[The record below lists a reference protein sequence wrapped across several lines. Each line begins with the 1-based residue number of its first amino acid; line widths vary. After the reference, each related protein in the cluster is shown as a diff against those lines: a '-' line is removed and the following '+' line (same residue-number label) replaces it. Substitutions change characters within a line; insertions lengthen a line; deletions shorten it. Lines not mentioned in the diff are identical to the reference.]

1 MKIQQVIKKAKNL
14 KASAKIFI
22 LVAISLLILIINY
35 FILMNDHL
43 DFQLVDR
50 DGIVENI
57 STTGIVIRNE
67 EVLSSE
73 NYTKKNL
80 KYLLSDGERIQK
92 NGIVAEIYA
101 SPKDVNASYRLE
113 NLNKELEILERL
125 SSLKNS
131 ISKGVNFVNSQI
143 NEQIRNL
150 LLSSYDVN
158 PIKEKEYREKIT
170 YLLNERQIILG
181 KEVNFDSRINYLKSE
196 KEKIIS
202 SISNSTGV
210 VNAPNAGIFMGN
222 IDGYEKIIGENNI
235 LDFDFESL
243 DFKTINLNSNKNRKN
258 DIGKIITSE
267 EWYIVCKLDE
277 KEVRKINQDDEAVI
291 DMQLTDGDSG
301 VPCVVKSI
309 KKMKK
314 SNNYIAIFSCNYMN
328 KNIAFLRKENFK
340 IDIKKYK
347 GLKVDRNAVY
357 KYGENEN
364 GSTWG
369 VYIKRGNYLK
379 FKKINP
385 IYWGEKEVICSYS
398 LEEAADENYIQVGD
412 LAVKN
417 GKDLYDGKIIK

>member
-125 SSLKNS
+125 SSLKNN

-222 IDGYEKIIGENNI
+222 IDGYEKIIGEDNI

-243 DFKTINLNSNKNRKN
+243 DFKTIDLNSIKNNKN

-267 EWYIVCKLDE
+267 EWYIVCKLNE
-277 KEVRKINQDDEAVI
+277 KEIRKINQGDEITI
-291 DMQLTDGDSG
+291 DMQLIDGESG
-301 VPCVVKSI
+301 IPCSVKSI
-309 KKMKK
+309 KEAKN
-314 SNNYIAIFSCNYMN
+314 SNDYIAIFSCNYMN

-340 IDIKKYK
+340 FNIQKYK
-347 GLKVDRNAVY
+347 GLKISRNAVY
-357 KYGENEN
+357 KNE
-364 GSTWG
+364 SDSSWG
-369 VYIKRGNYLK
+369 VYVKRGNYLK

-385 IYWGEKEVICSYS
+385 IYWDEKEIICSYTP
-398 LEEAADENYIQVGD
+398 EESFDENYVQAGD
-412 LAVKN
+412 LVVISGKN
-417 GKDLYDGKIIK
+417 LYDGKTIR

>member
-125 SSLKNS
+125 SSLKNN

-222 IDGYEKIIGENNI
+222 IDGYEKIIGEDNI

-243 DFKTINLNSNKNRKN
+243 DFKTINLNSNKNSKN

-412 LAVKN
+412 LTVKN
-417 GKDLYDGKIIK
+417 GKNLYDGKIIK

>member
-125 SSLKNS
+125 SSLKNN

-210 VNAPNAGIFMGN
+210 VNASNAGIFMGN
-222 IDGYEKIIGENNI
+222 IDGYEKIIGEDNI

-314 SNNYIAIFSCNYMN
+314 SNNYIAIFFCNYMN

-398 LEEAADENYIQVGD
+398 LEEAANENYIQVGD
-412 LAVKN
+412 LMVKN
-417 GKDLYDGKIIK
+417 GKNLYDGKIIK

>member
-125 SSLKNS
+125 SSLKNN

-222 IDGYEKIIGENNI
+222 IDGYEKIIGEDNI

-243 DFKTINLNSNKNRKN
+243 DFKTINLNSNKNSKN

-369 VYIKRGNYLK
+369 VYIKRGNYWK

-412 LAVKN
+412 LTVKN
-417 GKDLYDGKIIK
+417 GKNLYDGKIIK

>member
-125 SSLKNS
+125 SSLKNN

-222 IDGYEKIIGENNI
+222 IDGYEKIIGEDNI

-412 LAVKN
+412 LTVKN
-417 GKDLYDGKIIK
+417 GKNLYDGKIIK

>member
-222 IDGYEKIIGENNI
+222 IDGYEKIIGEDNI

-412 LAVKN
+412 LTVKN
-417 GKDLYDGKIIK
+417 GKNLYDGKIIK

>member
-125 SSLKNS
+125 SSLKNN

-222 IDGYEKIIGENNI
+222 IDGYEKIIGEDNI

-243 DFKTINLNSNKNRKN
+243 DFKTINLNSNKNSKN

-369 VYIKRGNYLK
+369 VDSKRENYMK
-379 FKKINP
+379 FKNINP

-412 LAVKN
+412 LTIKN
-417 GKDLYDGKIIK
+417 GKNLYDGKIIK

>member
-101 SPKDVNASYRLE
+101 SPKDVNASYRIE

-125 SSLKNS
+125 SSLKNN

-222 IDGYEKIIGENNI
+222 IDGYEKIIGEDNI

-314 SNNYIAIFSCNYMN
+314 SNNYVAIFSCNYMN

-340 IDIKKYK
+340 FY
-347 GLKVDRNAVY
+347 
-357 KYGENEN
+357 
-364 GSTWG
+364 
-369 VYIKRGNYLK
+369 
-379 FKKINP
+379 
-385 IYWGEKEVICSYS
+385 ICSSYC
-398 LEEAADENYIQVGD
+398 
-412 LAVKN
+412 
-417 GKDLYDGKIIK
+417 IKFHIYRS

>member
-125 SSLKNS
+125 SSLKNN

-222 IDGYEKIIGENNI
+222 IDGYEKIIGEDNI

-412 LAVKN
+412 LTVKN
-417 GKDLYDGKIIK
+417 GKNLYDGNIIK

>member
-125 SSLKNS
+125 SSLKNN

-222 IDGYEKIIGENNI
+222 IDGYEKIIGEDNI

-398 LEEAADENYIQVGD
+398 LEEAANENYIQVGD
-412 LAVKN
+412 LMVKN
-417 GKDLYDGKIIK
+417 GKNLYDGKIIK

>member
-125 SSLKNS
+125 SSLKNN

-158 PIKEKEYREKIT
+158 PIKENEYREKIT

-222 IDGYEKIIGENNI
+222 IDGYEKIIGEDNI

-398 LEEAADENYIQVGD
+398 LEEAANENYIQVGD
-412 LAVKN
+412 LMVKN
-417 GKDLYDGKIIK
+417 GKNLYDGKIIK

>member
-125 SSLKNS
+125 SSLKNN

-412 LAVKN
+412 LTVKN
-417 GKDLYDGKIIK
+417 GKNLYDGKIIR

>member
-125 SSLKNS
+125 SSLKNN

-143 NEQIRNL
+143 NSKFRL
-150 LLSSYDVN
+150 
-158 PIKEKEYREKIT
+158 IK
-170 YLLNERQIILG
+170 
-181 KEVNFDSRINYLKSE
+181 LKWS
-196 KEKIIS
+196 
-202 SISNSTGV
+202 
-210 VNAPNAGIFMGN
+210 
-222 IDGYEKIIGENNI
+222 
-235 LDFDFESL
+235 
-243 DFKTINLNSNKNRKN
+243 
-258 DIGKIITSE
+258 
-267 EWYIVCKLDE
+267 
-277 KEVRKINQDDEAVI
+277 
-291 DMQLTDGDSG
+291 
-301 VPCVVKSI
+301 
-309 KKMKK
+309 
-314 SNNYIAIFSCNYMN
+314 
-328 KNIAFLRKENFK
+328 
-340 IDIKKYK
+340 
-347 GLKVDRNAVY
+347 
-357 KYGENEN
+357 
-364 GSTWG
+364 
-369 VYIKRGNYLK
+369 
-379 FKKINP
+379 
-385 IYWGEKEVICSYS
+385 
-398 LEEAADENYIQVGD
+398 
-412 LAVKN
+412 
-417 GKDLYDGKIIK
+417 

>member
-125 SSLKNS
+125 SSLKNN

-181 KEVNFDSRINYLKSE
+181 KEVNFVSRINYLKSE

-222 IDGYEKIIGENNI
+222 IDGYEKIIGEDNI

-412 LAVKN
+412 LTVKN
-417 GKDLYDGKIIK
+417 GKNLYDGKIIK

>member
-125 SSLKNS
+125 SSLKNN

-222 IDGYEKIIGENNI
+222 IDGYEKIIGEDNI

-412 LAVKN
+412 LMVKN
-417 GKDLYDGKIIK
+417 GKNLYDGKIIK

>member
-125 SSLKNS
+125 SSLKNN

-301 VPCVVKSI
+301 VPYVVKSI

-412 LAVKN
+412 LTVKN
-417 GKDLYDGKIIK
+417 GKNLYDGKIIR

>member
-125 SSLKNS
+125 SSLKNN

-222 IDGYEKIIGENNI
+222 IDGYEKIIGEDNI

-267 EWYIVCKLDE
+267 EWYIVCKLNE
-277 KEVRKINQDDEAVI
+277 KEIRKINQGDEITI
-291 DMQLTDGDSG
+291 DMQLIDGEYG
-301 VPCVVKSI
+301 IPCLVKSI
-309 KKMKK
+309 KETKNP
-314 SNNYIAIFSCNYMN
+314 SEYIAIFSCNYMN

-340 IDIKKYK
+340 FNIQKYK
-347 GLKVDRNAVY
+347 GLKINKNAVY
-357 KYGENEN
+357 KNE
-364 GSTWG
+364 SDSSWG
-369 VYIKRGNYLK
+369 VYVKRGNYLK

-412 LAVKN
+412 LTVKN
-417 GKDLYDGKIIK
+417 GKNLYDGKIIK

>member
-222 IDGYEKIIGENNI
+222 IDGYEKIIGEDNI

-412 LAVKN
+412 LMVKN
-417 GKDLYDGKIIK
+417 GKNLYDGKIIK

>member
-125 SSLKNS
+125 SSLKNN

-196 KEKIIS
+196 KENIIS

-222 IDGYEKIIGENNI
+222 IDGYEKIIGEDNI

-398 LEEAADENYIQVGD
+398 LEEAANENYIQVGD
-412 LAVKN
+412 LMVKN
-417 GKDLYDGKIIK
+417 GKNLYDGKIIK

>member
-125 SSLKNS
+125 SSLKNN

-202 SISNSTGV
+202 GISNSTGV

-314 SNNYIAIFSCNYMN
+314 SNNYVAIFSCNYMN

-412 LAVKN
+412 LTVKN
-417 GKDLYDGKIIK
+417 GKNLYDGKIIK

>member
-125 SSLKNS
+125 SSLKNN

-222 IDGYEKIIGENNI
+222 IDGYEKIIGEDNI

-267 EWYIVCKLDE
+267 EWYIVCKLNE
-277 KEVRKINQDDEAVI
+277 KEIRKINQGDEITI
-291 DMQLTDGDSG
+291 DMQLIDGEYG
-301 VPCVVKSI
+301 IPCLVKSI
-309 KKMKK
+309 KETKNP
-314 SNNYIAIFSCNYMN
+314 SEYIAIFLCNYMN

-340 IDIKKYK
+340 FNIQKYK
-347 GLKVDRNAVY
+347 GLKINKNAVY
-357 KYGENEN
+357 KNE
-364 GSTWG
+364 SDSSWG
-369 VYIKRGNYLK
+369 VYVKRGNYLK

-412 LAVKN
+412 LTAKN
-417 GKDLYDGKIIK
+417 GKNLYDGKIIK